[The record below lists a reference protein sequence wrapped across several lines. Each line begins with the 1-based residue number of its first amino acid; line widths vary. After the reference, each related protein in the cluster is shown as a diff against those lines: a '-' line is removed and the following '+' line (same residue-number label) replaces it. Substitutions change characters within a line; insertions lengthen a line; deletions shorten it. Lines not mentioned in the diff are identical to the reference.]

1 MAYSLALAASRR
13 ARLAR
18 HASKAAT
25 EVASLAYELFFSVY
39 EGKVS
44 AQQVFFSLFLG
55 FLFLLIFLV
64 AWILRFVS
72 GERARVRANGI
83 SAQLRRSYSAQLRKH
98 AVDRS

>member
-39 EGKVS
+39 EGEVA

-72 GERARVRANGI
+72 GERAIEAR
-83 SAQLRRSYSAQLRKH
+83 RKH
-98 AVDRS
+98 AADRSQRERESDRVRERES

>member
-1 MAYSLALAASRR
+1 M
-13 ARLAR
+13 
-18 HASKAAT
+18 
-25 EVASLAYELFFSVY
+25 ASLAYELFFSVY
-39 EGKVS
+39 EGEVA